1 MVLLII
7 YLMRRSYDYFL
18 KTKDRLLHYT
28 HYLSFWQR
36 VYVMRLNLFIRTAI
50 F

>member
-18 KTKDRLLHYT
+18 KRKDRFLHYT

-36 VYVMRLNLFIRTAI
+36 VNVKRLNLFIKLP